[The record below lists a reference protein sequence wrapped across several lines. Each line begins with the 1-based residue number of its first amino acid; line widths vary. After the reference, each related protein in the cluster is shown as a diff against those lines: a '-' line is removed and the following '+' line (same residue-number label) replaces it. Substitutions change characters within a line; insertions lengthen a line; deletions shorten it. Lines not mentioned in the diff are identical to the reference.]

1 MKGIIL
7 AGGAGTR
14 LQPLT
19 RVTNKCLLPV
29 GDKPLIFHTINVLK
43 NAGIDDIMVITSPE
57 RMGDIVSL
65 LGSGAEFGLSFTYRV
80 QDKADGIA
88 SALKLGRTFVGNSR
102 FSVILGDNV
111 FSDQV
116 EIANYI
122 QRFATSDD
130 DYSIFLKKVPDPQ
143 RFGVPVIVD
152 EKIIDIIEKP
162 KLPPTDYA
170 VVGVYCY
177 TAEAF
182 KVIDDLRPSQR
193 GEYEI
198 SDVNAWFIKNR
209 RGSYFNIS
217 SGWVD
222 AGTHESFRKAN
233 EMMWG
238 VK

>member
-7 AGGAGTR
+7 AGGVGTR

-29 GDKPLIFHTINVLK
+29 GDKPLIFHTINIFK
-43 NAGIDDIMVITSPE
+43 NANIDDIMIITSPE
-57 RMGDIVSL
+57 RMGDVVSL
-65 LGSGAEFGLSFTYRV
+65 LGSGAEFDLSFTYRV

-88 SALKLGRTFVGNSR
+88 SALKLCRTFVGNSR
-102 FSVILGDNV
+102 FSVVLGDNV
-111 FSDQV
+111 FSDQLEV
-116 EIANYI
+116 ANHI
-122 QRFATSDD
+122 QNFATSGD
-130 DYSIFLKKVPDPQ
+130 DYSIFLKKVPDPH
-143 RFGVPVIVD
+143 RFGVPVIVN

-162 KLPPTDYA
+162 KTPPTDFA

-177 TAEAF
+177 TAEVF
-182 KVIDDLRPSQR
+182 NVIDGLQPSQR

-209 RGSYFNIS
+209 QGSYFNIK

-233 EMMWG
+233 EMMWS

>member
-29 GDKPLIFHTINVLK
+29 GDKPLIFHVINILK
-43 NAGIDDIMVITSPE
+43 KAGIDDIMVITSPE
-57 RMGDIVSL
+57 RMGDVVSL
-65 LGSGAEFGLSFTYRV
+65 LGSGSEFDLSFTYRV

-88 SALKLGRTFVGNSR
+88 SALKLCKTFVGDSK
-102 FSVILGDNV
+102 FSVVLGDNV

-116 EIANYI
+116 EIANHI
-122 QRFATSDD
+122 RNFKSSND

-143 RFGVPVIVD
+143 RFGVPVIVN

-162 KLPPTDYA
+162 KSPPTDLA

-177 TAEAF
+177 TPEAF
-182 KVIDDLRPSQR
+182 RVIDELKPSAR

-209 RGSYFNIS
+209 QGSYFNIK

-222 AGTHESFRKAN
+222 AGTHESFKKAN
-233 EMMWG
+233 EMMWS